1 MYVCDVS
8 LSLYVYIY
16 IHLYHTCICTYCT
29 CTHSVHV
36 NILKICVFLVTCH
49 LVQTWR
55 SKNKERWNFRLAS
68 TSVWP
73 SLLWKKHLV
82 GANVQVILLAWL
94 ACLFGLEVQHEAKT
108 RHWVFEAEWVRL
120 RLTWSL
126 EKTAQVVS
134 SLCCQSRG
142 CWVERWSSFISNPL
156 SEYWTRP
163 SPENLYVLSS
173 SDPYWVRIA
182 AIPRN
187 CLFLV
192 MVNIFLNIISTS
204 ILNAAPDLTFHGFLD
219 FLKICKYMIVYV
231 VWSGCCIL
239 GYLGSCCSPI
249 FPFVLVREIL
259 HNLLCEAWQAFVES
273 FLKSDSCGVS
283 QDFKRG
289 RAALY
294 RAIFVCIV
302 VVLHSVPHKF
312 YRPWSSQK

>member
-1 MYVCDVS
+1 MWRDVMYVCDVS
-8 LSLYVYIY
+8 LSLSMYICIY

-36 NILKICVFLVTCH
+36 NILKIGVFLVTCH

-219 FLKICKYMIVYV
+219 FLKICKYM
-231 VWSGCCIL
+231 W
-239 GYLGSCCSPI
+239 
-249 FPFVLVREIL
+249 
-259 HNLLCEAWQAFVES
+259 CEADAAYWGTWDLVAHPF
-273 FLKSDSCGVS
+273 FLLYLY
-283 QDFKRG
+283 G
-289 RAALY
+289 RFCTTYCVRLDKLLLSLSWNLTL
-294 RAIFVCIV
+294 V
-302 VVLHSVPHKF
+302 VFHRTSREGELLSTVRYLF
-312 YRPWSSQK
+312 A